1 MPIYE
6 FRCEECGARFERL
19 VEVGTETAPC
29 SACGSTRTAR
39 VYSAQAAPFNLAKT
53 PGEAR
58 KQELRNAR
66 LRETAKARFKEARAR
81 QRAAAAA
88 RKRGGAGGGT

>member
-19 VEVGTETAPC
+19 VGAGTEAVPC
-29 SACGSTRTAR
+29 PDCGSTGTVR
-39 VYSAQAAPFNLAKT
+39 VYSAQAAPFQLAKT

-58 KQELRNAR
+58 KQERRNAA
-66 LRETAKARFKEARAR
+66 LKDATKARFKEARAR
-81 QRAAAAA
+81 QRAA
-88 RKRGGAGGGT
+88 RRQRDQ